1 MGDRI
6 MKDALLRIEV
16 KRLWVLVAIC
26 LGLAAP
32 AFGENRQFA
41 VTWSGAGQGNAA
53 TATAII
59 TIDDTVL
66 LNPGQNNSITNPFVV
81 DFRLTVTGAAAGD
94 GHFGLADFGVISL
107 ETGPGTPGD
116 LALDFSQELVGQDT
130 GADPWGTPSL
140 GGGGDFNLAGASP
153 GAPTGMAEFLLC
165 ANGGIG
171 DCMELTSFKPVHT
184 AWLKL
189 KVQTKGMEFDGTALL
204 GKVKLQ
210 ETCYL
215 FLQWEGLGLASGSYY
230 CETTPGTWVAIGGTG
245 AFAWNAKTQ
254 LLSGSCGLVTATAS
268 LGGVGFFTWNWK
280 TDAEG
285 ALQGARVRTVGGYM
299 AGTVNGGNGYYGDCK
314 ITGSRVPEEKV
325 PPEAVAASP

>member
-1 MGDRI
+1 MMR
-6 MKDALLRIEV
+6 DALLRLEG
-16 KRLWVLVAIC
+16 RGLLVLVSVC

-53 TATAII
+53 MATAII
-59 TIDDTVL
+59 TIDDAVL
-66 LNPGQNNSITNPFVV
+66 LNPGQNNSDTSPFVV
-81 DFRLTVTGAAAGD
+81 DFRITVSGAATGD
-94 GHFGLADFGVISL
+94 GSFGLADFGVISL

-130 GADPWGTPSL
+130 GTDPWGTPSL
-140 GGGGDFNLAGASP
+140 GAGGDFNVSSAGG

-165 ANGGIG
+165 ANGGVG

-184 AWLKL
+184 GWLKL
-189 KVQTKGMEFDGTALL
+189 KVQTKGMEHNGTALL
-204 GKVKLQ
+204 GKTKLQ

-215 FLQWEGLGLASGSYY
+215 FLQWEGPGPASGSYY
-230 CETTPGTWVAIGGTG
+230 CETTPGNWVAIGGIG
-245 AFAWNAKTQ
+245 AFAWDAKTQ
-254 LLSGSCGLVTATAS
+254 LLSGSCTLISGTAS
-268 LGGVGFFTWNWK
+268 LGGTGFFTWTWK

-285 ALQGARVRTVGGYM
+285 ALQSAKVRTVSGFM

-314 ITGSRVPEEKV
+314 ITGSKVSEEKV